1 MKERYEVR
9 QFIKHNGNK
18 RLEMV
23 SSKKTLEEAEK
34 LYSFL
39 CKYHSDV
46 YFEIVK
52 ISYEGDALRDR
63 LLAALHDDVHEL
75 GELDIAVLRIR
86 QDFAFGNFAT
96 TWHGYLSMLQLA
108 PL

>member
-52 ISYEGDALRDR
+52 ISYEEER
-63 LLAALHDDVHEL
+63 LKTNGVNVNVGKNQSDTIV
-75 GELDIAVLRIR
+75 IKYKP
-86 QDFAFGNFAT
+86 N
-96 TWHGYLSMLQLA
+96 S
-108 PL
+108 